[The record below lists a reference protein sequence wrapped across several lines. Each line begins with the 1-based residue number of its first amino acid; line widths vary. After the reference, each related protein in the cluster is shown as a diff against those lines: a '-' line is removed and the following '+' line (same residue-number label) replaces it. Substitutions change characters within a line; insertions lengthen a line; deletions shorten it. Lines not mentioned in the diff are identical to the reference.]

1 MHRTS
6 GVPNQRHTGICRR
19 CATFDSN
26 VALVD
31 HDRTTTMSSSVKQ
44 ESKVSFTI
52 RRPTPSSSR
61 ATSTGPDSDA
71 AATPPHA
78 PAPSFK
84 IPALPRHLTDQGAG
98 SRSGS
103 NSPKPRARTYEER
116 GEESDS
122 SDEERTEDELVTGFD
137 QFGVQRCVFLHF
149 GNAIFST
156 LSTSTSTWNPY
167 STFFPILSPFPV
179 HLRFSLPE
187 PVPQLTKA
195 LIPVASPHY
204 PLSPTPIHDFI
215 TTSFIYR
222 ANGERLKPAAPLVI
236 PSLANKDWRALA
248 RQRRGIK
255 QPTYIPPSAAAMTGA
270 DGSQGGLGTKDTINS
285 GPELRGLQ
293 VRKKVK
299 LEKIEPGEE
308 GDVKMEEET
317 STTVEVKTEEE
328 EEEVKIE
335 PETEDQRAIRLLLS
349 GQDASSEHTIDVIP
363 PPVSETEAFQQDVQ
377 ILPES
382 ATLADYERV
391 PVSQFGAALL
401 RGMGWTPD
409 GPAGKGK
416 HLKGKK
422 AIEPYL
428 PSARPALLGIGAKEK
443 EVLDDGDL
451 RKKKMGRPEKRYV
464 PVIKREGDE
473 ARTSRSGSRS
483 RRESPE
489 RNERRSETERPRDR
503 DRERSYDDKDRDR
516 ERRKEKGKER
526 EYDDRRRDERDRN
539 YDRRRKDDDRDR
551 GRDLD
556 ADRDR
561 DRRSSRKDDDYEDR
575 HRRRD
580 RDRDES
586 RSSRRRD

>member
-1 MHRTS
+1 
-6 GVPNQRHTGICRR
+6 
-19 CATFDSN
+19 
-26 VALVD
+26 
-31 HDRTTTMSSSVKQ
+31 MSSSVKQ
-44 ESKVSFTI
+44 ESKVFFTI

-78 PAPSFK
+78 SAPSFK

-137 QFGVQRCVFLHF
+137 QFGVQRCVSLHF
-149 GNAIFST
+149 DNAIFFFFQSFYIYYIHST
-156 LSTSTSTWNPY
+156 RNLHLVVSSLLNPL
-167 STFFPILSPFPV
+167 PIC
-179 HLRFSLPE
+179 LRFSLPE
-187 PVPQLTKA
+187 LVPQLTKA
-195 LIPVASPHY
+195 LIPVASLYLPY
-204 PLSPTPIHDFI
+204 SPIPIKIPEYI
-215 TTSFIYR
+215 TSSIYR

-255 QPTYIPPSAAAMTGA
+255 QPTYIPPSAAATTGA

-299 LEKIEPGEE
+299 LEKIDPDEE

-317 STTVEVKTEEE
+317 STAAEVKV
-328 EEEVKIE
+328 EEEVKVE

-349 GQDASSEHTIDVIP
+349 GQDASSEPTIDVIP
-363 PPVSETEAFQQDVQ
+363 PPVSETEAFQQDIQ

-382 ATLADYERV
+382 ATMADYERV

-422 AIEPYL
+422 AMEPYL

-443 EVLDDGDL
+443 EVLDDGDP

-489 RNERRSETERPRDR
+489 RNERRSEIERPRDR
-503 DRERSYDDKDRDR
+503 DRERSYDDKERDR

-526 EYDDRRRDERDRN
+526 EYDDRRRDDRDRVH
-539 YDRRRKDDDRDR
+539 DRRRKDDDRDR
-551 GRDLD
+551 RRDID

>member
-1 MHRTS
+1 
-6 GVPNQRHTGICRR
+6 
-19 CATFDSN
+19 
-26 VALVD
+26 
-31 HDRTTTMSSSVKQ
+31 MSSSVEQ
-44 ESKVSFTI
+44 QSKVSFTI
-52 RRPTPSSSR
+52 RRPNPSSSR
-61 ATSTGPDSDA
+61 AASTGPGSDA
-71 AATPPHA
+71 VATPPHA
-78 PAPSFK
+78 TSAPSFK
-84 IPALPRHLTDQGAG
+84 IPALPRHLTEEGAG

-103 NSPKPRARTYEER
+103 NSPKSRARTYEDR

-122 SDEERTEDELVTGFD
+122 SEEERTEDELVTGFD
-137 QFGVQRCVFLHF
+137 QFGVQRCVSLSFTSSRS
-149 GNAIFST
+149 IPT
-156 LSTSTSTWNPY
+156 RLSTSTTIKHAPPAS
-167 STFFPILSPFPV
+167 SSLSSPFKPRV
-179 HLRFSLPE
+179 RFALPE

-195 LIPVASPHY
+195 LTPVTSPHPTSSS
-204 PLSPTPIHDFI
+204 PLIPIHEF
-215 TTSFIYR
+215 TSTPSIHS
-222 ANGERLKPAAPLVI
+222 ANGERKKPAAPLVI
-236 PSLANKDWRALA
+236 PSLASKDWRALA

-255 QPTYIPPSAAAMTGA
+255 QPTYIPPSAAATTGA

-299 LEKIEPGEE
+299 LEKTEEDGE

-317 STTVEVKTEEE
+317 STVEVKAEEDIK
-328 EEEVKIE
+328 VE

-349 GQDASSEHTIDVIP
+349 GQDASSEPTIDIIP
-363 PPVSETEAFQQDVQ
+363 PPVSETEAFQQDIQ

-428 PSARPALLGIGAKEK
+428 PSARPALLGIGAKER

-464 PVIKREGDE
+464 PVIKREGSE
-473 ARTSRSGSRS
+473 GRTSRGESRS

-489 RNERRSETERPRDR
+489 RDGRRSGSERLGDRDR
-503 DRERSYDDKDRDR
+503 DRERSYDDRDR

-526 EYDDRRRDERDRN
+526 DYGDRRRDDRDRD
-539 YDRRRKDDDRDR
+539 YRRRKDDDKERRDV
-551 GRDLD
+551 D

-561 DRRSSRKDDDYEDR
+561 DRRSSRRDDDCEDR
-575 HRRRD
+575 PHRRD

>member
-1 MHRTS
+1 
-6 GVPNQRHTGICRR
+6 
-19 CATFDSN
+19 
-26 VALVD
+26 
-31 HDRTTTMSSSVKQ
+31 MSSTVKQ

-71 AATPPHA
+71 AATSPHA
-78 PAPSFK
+78 SAPSFK

-122 SDEERTEDELVTGFD
+122 SEEERMEDELVTGFD
-137 QFGVQRCVFLHF
+137 QFGVQ
-149 GNAIFST
+149 
-156 LSTSTSTWNPY
+156 
-167 STFFPILSPFPV
+167 
-179 HLRFSLPE
+179 
-187 PVPQLTKA
+187 
-195 LIPVASPHY
+195 
-204 PLSPTPIHDFI
+204 
-215 TTSFIYR
+215 R

-255 QPTYIPPSAAAMTGA
+255 QPTYVPPSAAAMTGA

-317 STTVEVKTEEE
+317 STTVEVKA
-328 EEEVKIE
+328 EEEVKVE

-349 GQDASSEHTIDVIP
+349 GQDASSEPTIDVIP
-363 PPVSETEAFQQDVQ
+363 TPVSETEAFQQDMQ

-382 ATLADYERV
+382 ATMADYERV

-422 AIEPYL
+422 AMEPYL

-443 EVLDDGDL
+443 EVLDDGDP

-464 PVIKREGDE
+464 PVIKREGDDV
-473 ARTSRSGSRS
+473 RTNRSGSGSRS

-503 DRERSYDDKDRDR
+503 DRDRERSYEDKNRDG
-516 ERRKEKGKER
+516 EWRKEKGKER
-526 EYDDRRRDERDRN
+526 DYDDRRRDGRDGD
-539 YDRRRKDDDRDR
+539 YDRRRKDDVRDR
-551 GRDLD
+551 GRTMLGT
-556 ADRDR
+556 
-561 DRRSSRKDDDYEDR
+561 E
-575 HRRRD
+575 
-580 RDRDES
+580 EGT
-586 RSSRRRD
+586 